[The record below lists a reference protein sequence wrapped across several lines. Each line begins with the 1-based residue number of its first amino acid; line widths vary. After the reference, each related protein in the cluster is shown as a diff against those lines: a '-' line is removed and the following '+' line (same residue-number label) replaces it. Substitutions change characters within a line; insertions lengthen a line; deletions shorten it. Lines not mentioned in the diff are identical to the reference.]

1 MDKKEYKPLIIPKL
15 KWNKKELSNTY
26 GELTA
31 EPLEPG
37 FGMTLGNAIRRIL
50 LGGVEGSAITSV
62 IIKGV
67 NNEFSSVAG
76 VIEDTMQIILNI
88 KEIVVRNK
96 DGIPGKM
103 HLNFKGEG
111 TVYVSDIETDD
122 HLELVNPDHVIAHV
136 GPDSELDITFF
147 VESGRGYQ
155 RAQWPMDK
163 SLQEDNRI
171 YIDAMFSPIKKVVF
185 DIEKTRVGDE
195 IDYDKLILKVW
206 TDGSENPIDVLHY
219 GVSVLRTQ
227 LEHFMTSS
235 EIPFNE
241 ISVVLDDEQEQEPIQ
256 LDELG
261 LKGLPVDLLLKA
273 IDELELS
280 VRAHNC
286 LKNAGIKR
294 ILDLVNLSD
303 EESLKIKNFGRKS
316 LNEVKDSMKA
326 FGLSFGMNI
335 KESDLK
341 KVLKTRE
348 KEDKA

>member
-1 MDKKEYKPLIIPKL
+1 MDKEFQPLIIPKL
-15 KWNKKELSNTY
+15 KWNKKELSNTF
-26 GELTA
+26 GELTV
-31 EPLEPG
+31 EPLEQG
-37 FGMTLGNAIRRIL
+37 FGMTLGNAVRRVV

-67 NNEFSSVAG
+67 NNEFSSIAG
-76 VIEDTMQIILNI
+76 VMEDTMQLVLNI

-96 DGIPGKM
+96 QGIPGTM
-103 HLNFKGEG
+103 HLSFKGEG
-111 TVYVSDIETDD
+111 VVRVSDIKADA
-122 HLELVNPDHVIAHV
+122 HLELVNPDHVLAHV
-136 GPDSELDITFF
+136 GKDGDLEITFF

-155 RAQWPMDK
+155 RALWPTDK

-171 YIDAMFSPIKKVVF
+171 YLDAMFSPVRTVSF
-185 DIEKTRVGDE
+185 DVEKTRIGEE
-195 IDYDKLILKVW
+195 IDYDKLIIKI
-206 TDGSENPIDVLHY
+206 TTNGAENPVDVLHY
-219 GVSVLRTQ
+219 GVSVIRTQ
-227 LEHFMTSS
+227 FEHFLTTT
-235 EIPFNE
+235 EIPFNQ
-241 ISVVLDDEQEQEPIQ
+241 ISDVPESEEVQEPVE
-256 LDELG
+256 LDEYG
-261 LKGLPVDLLLKA
+261 LKGMPVDLLLKP

-303 EESLKIKNFGRKS
+303 DESLKIKNFGRKS

-341 KVLKTRE
+341 KILRAKE

>member
-15 KWNKKELSNTY
+15 KWNKKELSNTF

-37 FGMTLGNAIRRIL
+37 FGMTLGTAIRRIL

-103 HLNFKGEG
+103 HLRFKGEG
-111 TVYVSDIETDD
+111 TARVADIKADE
-122 HLELVNPDHVIAHV
+122 HLELVNPEHVIAQV
-136 GPDSELDITFF
+136 GPDGELDITFF

-155 RAQWPMDK
+155 RAQWPQDK

-171 YIDAMFSPIKKVVF
+171 HLDAMFSPIKKVVF
-185 DIEKTRVGDE
+185 DLEKARVGDE
-195 IDYDKLILKVW
+195 IDYDKLILKIW
-206 TDGSENPIDVLHY
+206 TDGSENPLDVLHY

-227 LEHFMTSS
+227 LEHFMASS

-241 ISVVLDDEQEQEPIQ
+241 ISAVPQDEEEKEPIQ

-261 LKGLPVDLLLKA
+261 LKGVPVDLLLKP

-303 EESLKIKNFGRKS
+303 EDSLKIKNFGRKS

-341 KVLKTRE
+341 KVLKARE
-348 KEDKA
+348 KED